1 MCDFKE
7 LPDLENELGPIVE
20 KEQICPGI
28 YLLSVKE
35 DDELLPRDYYAVME
49 ESPIPLKAKSYGRKL
64 SGLWLFSA
72 DDEECQIIKYEAAK
86 YRTQN
91 HLPLDEP
98 LRATAF
104 FAAQSF
110 PDYFGAFPV
119 PLHTPRGVSVQHWVL
134 DNGIYWIET
143 DQCEEVLAVCYP
155 VWSSEL
161 SNVAEKLG
169 EQTEY
174 DKAHNIE
181 NTLGYIFFPLK
192 ISCIPLYE
200 LMRSRPEWA
209 GLVIDKQAL
218 MNAIWDAA
226 PEYVCLINQQ
236 EQSGRNDLVS
246 AMLMELGIE
255 VEPNISLDNVITI
268 FPDAGKDF
276 LLLKKDMTICQSR
289 AD

>member
-7 LPDLENELGPIVE
+7 LPDLENELGPIAE
-20 KEQICPGI
+20 KEQVCPGV
-28 YLLSVKE
+28 YLLSAKE

-64 SGLWLFSA
+64 SGLWLFST
-72 DDEECQIIKYEAAK
+72 DDETYQIIKFEVAK
-86 YRTQN
+86 YRAQH
-91 HLPLDEP
+91 HLSLDEP
-98 LRATAF
+98 LRVTAF

-119 PLHTPRGVSVQHWVL
+119 PLYTSRGCTIRHWVL
-134 DNGIYWIET
+134 DNGVYWIET

-181 NTLGYIFFPLK
+181 NTLGYIFFPMK

-200 LMRSRPEWA
+200 MMRARSEWA

-218 MNAIWDAA
+218 MNALWDAA

-236 EQSGRNDLVS
+236 EQSGKNDLFS
-246 AMLMELGIE
+246 ALLTDLGIE

>member
-7 LPDLENELGPIVE
+7 LSDLENELGPIAE
-20 KEQICPGI
+20 KEQVCPGV
-28 YLLSVKE
+28 YLLSAKE
-35 DDELLPRDYYAVME
+35 EDELLPRDYYAVME

-64 SGLWLFSA
+64 SGLWLFST
-72 DDEECQIIKYEAAK
+72 DDETYQIIKFEVAK
-86 YRTQN
+86 YRAQN
-91 HLPLDEP
+91 HLSLDEP
-98 LRATAF
+98 LRVTAF

-110 PDYFGAFPV
+110 PDYFGVFPV
-119 PLHTPRGVSVQHWVL
+119 PLQTPRGCTTRHWIL

-174 DKAHNIE
+174 DMTYNIE
-181 NTLGYIFFPLK
+181 NTLGYIFFPEQ

-200 LMRSRPEWA
+200 MMRKRPEWA
-209 GLVIDKQAL
+209 GLVIDKPAL
-218 MNAIWDAA
+218 MNALWDVA
-226 PEYVCLINQQ
+226 PEYVYLINQQ
-236 EQSGRNDLVS
+236 EQSGKNDLFS
-246 AMLMELGIE
+246 ALLMDLGIE

-276 LLLKKDMTICQSR
+276 LLPKKDMTICQSR